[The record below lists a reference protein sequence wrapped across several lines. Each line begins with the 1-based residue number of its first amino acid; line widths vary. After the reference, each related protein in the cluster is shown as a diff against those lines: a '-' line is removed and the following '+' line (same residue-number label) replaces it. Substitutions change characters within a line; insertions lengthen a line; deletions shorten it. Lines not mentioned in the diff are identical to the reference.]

1 MSTTD
6 RSSLNLLGRQFKS
19 TIQEEIN
26 TSGEGEQMLTSS
38 SAESYQAEILADAAR
53 LAAAPADPAPGWPKP
68 AGLKPRLLPVPL
80 FDMALFPSTLRASLL
95 DVSRRMSCPPDWPA
109 VSLLVTLGSLIGNRC
124 GIRPKQLDTS
134 WLEVP
139 NLWGAIVA
147 EPSSLKTPALNAA
160 LMPLQRLEDAARKEF
175 DQNIRLHEAAA
186 EVLKARKEA
195 IKKKLAKAADKGDES
210 ELQRLQIGLAELEAV
225 EAPKARRYI
234 VNDTTVEKLIEL
246 QNQNPHGLLV
256 YRDELTGLLMSWEK
270 HGREGDRQFFLEAW
284 TGTSEYRSD
293 RIGRG
298 SLYVPRCCLAVL
310 GGIQPDRLAQYL
322 HQTLH
327 GGNDGMTQRFSLLAW
342 PDPVRYNYVDEVPD
356 LSGQLDV
363 VELLR
368 RLDQF
373 DPVQLGAT
381 LLTENAIP
389 SFQFSATAQEVFV
402 SWLIAWQRDL
412 EATDEAPALVQHL
425 AKYRKLYPALAL
437 LFHLIQVV
445 GEQAASGPVSSEAA
459 KLAGQWCTYF
469 AAHAQRVYTYG
480 AGVGGGATA
489 LGERI
494 KKKQLPN
501 RFTLRDVQRKNW
513 QELSNYSSVRDALE
527 VLVEA
532 DWIREAAP
540 MPAAGTGRPRSAAF
554 EINPRL
560 FLPIV

>member
-1 MSTTD
+1 
-6 RSSLNLLGRQFKS
+6 
-19 TIQEEIN
+19 
-26 TSGEGEQMLTSS
+26 MLTFS
-38 SAESYQAEILADAAR
+38 SAESYQTQILADAAR

-68 AGLKPRLLPVPL
+68 AALKPRLLPVPL

-256 YRDELTGLLMSWEK
+256 FRDELTGLLMSWEK

-445 GEQAASGPVSSEAA
+445 GGQAASGPVSFEAA

-480 AGVGGGATA
+480 AGVGGGAIA